1 MKKLILLLSLCG
13 ILSCKNNA
21 LQPPFVSE
29 PPANE
34 FVGTWK
40 LISFCKLNGKATC
53 TPTTIPT
60 DRGVFIS
67 FTNDKKFSEFYTNNK
82 AFEYAFLGC
91 GNGGYDIVGS
101 DLRITA
107 SCMSS
112 STGQRFPVVSVNS
125 KRLVLLYSFSNDEYT
140 FEKH

>member
-1 MKKLILLLSLCG
+1 MKNLILLLFISA
-13 ILSCKNNA
+13 ILSCKNNTI
-21 LQPPFVSE
+21 VE

-40 LISFCKLNGKATC
+40 LVSFCKSDDTAPC
-53 TPTTIPT
+53 IPTTVPP
-60 DRGVFIS
+60 DKGVFIS

-82 AFEYAFLGC
+82 PFEYAFLGC
-91 GNGGYDIVGS
+91 GGGGYDILGT

-112 STGQRFPVVSVNS
+112 STGQRFPVASVDV
-125 KRLVLLYSFSNDEYT
+125 KRLILLHWVNKNEYI
-140 FEKH
+140 FEKQ